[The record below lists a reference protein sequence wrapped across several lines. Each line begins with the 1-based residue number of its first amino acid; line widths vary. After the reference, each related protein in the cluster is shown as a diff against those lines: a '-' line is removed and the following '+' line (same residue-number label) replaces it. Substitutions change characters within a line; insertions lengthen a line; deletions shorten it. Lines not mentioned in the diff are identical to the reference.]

1 MPERTGP
8 HIFRKERIMPYSEPT
23 DLAVV
28 ACPGGESFANEV
40 IAHLRRMYK
49 HRFSLKSDVISKRYG
64 LDKDKLVQQMNL
76 ENDLRT
82 SDLCVRGNTD
92 RYRPPVFKLD
102 TRFTFFANGEFKVE
116 VNECIRGK
124 DVFIFQD
131 VENHEEISL
140 NDSKNKV
147 RMSVNDHVMC
157 LLCAIDTVRQAGAR
171 QITLVLPVYPYSRQ
185 HKKKGR
191 EGLTAALLGHI
202 YESMEVTR
210 IITLDLHSREI
221 VNAFAHTH
229 LENLHASYQI
239 IRELTRLLDLT
250 TENLVI
256 VSPDTGAIDR
266 NKFYA
271 TGLKKPLAMIYKE
284 RDYSVVTQN
293 AKNTNIK
300 SIKLLG
306 DVKGKVAFLAD
317 DMLGTGGTLLK
328 AMGFLKE
335 QGATKVI
342 AAISLPFFT
351 GNAIELF
358 DEAYRQGLFYRIIG
372 TNAVYHEELCKKE
385 WYISTNVS
393 GLFAN
398 VITRL
403 HHGQSLSDLL
413 DNRTIIDK
421 MIKASRPAE
430 SKEQQSQEP
439 AEKEDSR
446 VAQI

>member
-1 MPERTGP
+1 
-8 HIFRKERIMPYSEPT
+8 MPYSEPT
-23 DLAVV
+23 NLAVV
-28 ACPGGESFANEV
+28 ACPGGAAFANEV
-40 IAHLRRMYK
+40 ITHLRHMYK
-49 HRFSLKSDVISKRYG
+49 HRFSLKNDVISKRYA
-64 LDKDKLVQQMNL
+64 LDKEKLVERINL
-76 ENDLRT
+76 DNDLHT
-82 SDLCVRGNTD
+82 GELCIRGNTD
-92 RYRPPVFKLD
+92 KYRPPVFKVN
-102 TRFTFFANGEFKVE
+102 TRFTYFANGEFKTELIDCV
-116 VNECIRGK
+116 RGK
-124 DVFIFQD
+124 DVYIFQD
-131 VENHEEISL
+131 VENHEPISF
-140 NDSKNKV
+140 NDGKNTM
-147 RMSVNDHVMC
+147 RLSVNDHVIG
-157 LLCAIDTVRQAGAR
+157 LLVTIDAVRQAGAK

-202 YESMEVTR
+202 YESMEVKR
-210 IITLDLHSREI
+210 IITLDIHSREI
-221 VNAFAHTH
+221 VNAFSHTH
-229 LENLHASYQI
+229 CENLHASYQI
-239 IRELTRLLDLT
+239 IRELAKAVDLT
-250 TENLVI
+250 KEDLVV

-284 RDYSVVTQN
+284 RDYSVVTQD
-293 AKNTNIK
+293 AKNSNIK

-328 AMGFLKE
+328 AMTFLHE

-351 GNAIELF
+351 GNAVELF
-358 DEAYRQGLFYRIIG
+358 DEAYKKGLFYRIIG
-372 TNAVYHEELCKKE
+372 TNAVYHDELLKRE

-403 HHGQSLSDLL
+403 HHEQSLSDLL

-421 MIKASRPAE
+421 LIKASTPAD
-430 SKEQQSQEP
+430 SEP
-439 AEKEDSR
+439 AQDTSEKAE
-446 VAQI
+446 

>member
-1 MPERTGP
+1 
-8 HIFRKERIMPYSEPT
+8 MPYSEPT
-23 DLAVV
+23 NLAIVS
-28 ACPGGESFANEV
+28 CPGGESFANEV
-40 IAHLRRMYK
+40 ITHLRHMYK
-49 HRFSLKSDVISKRYG
+49 HRFSLKSDVISKRYN
-64 LDKDKLVQQMNL
+64 LDKENVVQQMNL
-76 ENDLRT
+76 DNDLHT
-82 SDLCVRGNTD
+82 SDLCVRGMTD
-92 RYRPPVFKLD
+92 KYRPPVFKVNSRC
-102 TRFTFFANGEFKVE
+102 TYFANGEFKCE
-116 VNECIRGK
+116 LLECIRGK

-131 VENHEEISL
+131 VENHEPISF
-140 NDSKNKV
+140 NDGKNTFTL
-147 RMSVNDHVMC
+147 SVNDHVMA
-157 LLCAIDTVRQAGAR
+157 LLVTIDTVRQAGAK

-202 YESMEVTR
+202 YENMDVNR

-221 VNAFAHTH
+221 ANAFSHTH
-229 LENLHASYQI
+229 CENLHASYQI
-239 IRELTRLLDLT
+239 IRELAKAVDLT
-250 TENLVI
+250 KEDLVV

-284 RDYSVVTQN
+284 RDYSVVTQD
-293 AKNTNIK
+293 AKNSNIK

-328 AMGFLKE
+328 AMTFLHE

-351 GNAIELF
+351 GNAIEQF
-358 DEAYRQGLFYRIIG
+358 DEAYKQGLFYRIIG
-372 TNAVYHEELCKKE
+372 TNAVYHTELLKRE

-403 HHGQSLSDLL
+403 HHEQSLGDLL

-421 MIKASRPAE
+421 LIKASTASEQKAPADQKSPTE
-430 SKEQQSQEP
+430 LKAAPETAGSETN
-439 AEKEDSR
+439 A
-446 VAQI
+446 

>member
-1 MPERTGP
+1 
-8 HIFRKERIMPYSEPT
+8 MPYSEPT

-40 IAHLRRMYK
+40 ITHLRHMYK
-49 HRFSLKSDVISKRYG
+49 HRFTLKNDVIAKRYG
-64 LDKDKLVQQMNL
+64 MDKDKLVQQINL
-76 ENDLRT
+76 DNDLRT
-82 SDLCVRGNTD
+82 SDLCVKGAID
-92 RYRPPVFKLD
+92 KYRPPVFKVNA
-102 TRFTFFANGEFKVE
+102 RFTYFANGEFKAE
-116 VNECIRGK
+116 INECIRDK

-131 VENHEEISL
+131 VENHEMLTL
-140 NDSKNKV
+140 NDGKNQM
-147 RMSVNDHVMC
+147 RLSVNDHVMS
-157 LLCAIDTVRQAGAR
+157 LLCTIDTVRQAGAR

-202 YESMEVTR
+202 YESMEVDR
-210 IITLDLHSREI
+210 IITLDIHSREI
-221 VNAFAHTH
+221 INAFAHTH

-239 IRELTRLLDLT
+239 IRELSRIVDFAEEDL
-250 TENLVI
+250 VV

-284 RDYSVVTQN
+284 RDYSVVTQD
-293 AKNTNIK
+293 AKSTNIK

-306 DVKGKVAFLAD
+306 DVRGKVAFLAD

-328 AMGFLKE
+328 AMEYLHE

-351 GNAIELF
+351 GNAVELF
-358 DEAYRQGLFYRIIG
+358 DEAYKKGLFYRIIG
-372 TNAVYHEELCKKE
+372 TNAVYHEELLKRE

-413 DNRTIIDK
+413 DNRSIIDK
-421 MIKASRPAE
+421 MIKAS
-430 SKEQQSQEP
+430 KN
-439 AEKEDSR
+439 EKGNDGTER
-446 VAQI
+446 

>member
-1 MPERTGP
+1 
-8 HIFRKERIMPYSEPT
+8 MPYSEPT
-23 DLAVV
+23 DLAIV
-28 ACPGGESFANEV
+28 ACPGGEAFANEV
-40 IAHLRRMYK
+40 LTHLRHMYK
-49 HRFSLKSDVISKRYG
+49 HRFTLKSDVISKRYG
-64 LDKDKLVQQMNL
+64 LEKDALVKQINL
-76 ENDLRT
+76 NNDIHT
-82 SDLCVRGNTD
+82 SDLCVRGSLD
-92 RYRPPVFKLD
+92 KYRTPDFKVN
-102 TRFTFFANGEFKVE
+102 TRFTYFANGEYKAE
-116 VNECIRGK
+116 ILDCIRGK

-131 VENHEEISL
+131 VENHEPIAMNDGKNVMSL
-140 NDSKNKV
+140 
-147 RMSVNDHVMC
+147 SVNDHVMG
-157 LLCAIDTVRQAGAR
+157 LLVAIDAVRQAGAR

-185 HKKKGR
+185 HKKKSR

-221 VNAFAHTH
+221 INAFSHTH
-229 LENLHASYQI
+229 CDNLHASYQI
-239 IRELTRLLDLT
+239 IRELAKIVDLSK
-250 TENLVI
+250 EDLVV

-284 RDYSVVTQN
+284 RDYSIVTQD

-328 AMGFLKE
+328 AMGFLHE

-351 GNAIELF
+351 GNAVEQF
-358 DEAYRQGLFYRIIG
+358 DEAYKQGLFYRIIG
-372 TNAVYHEELCKKE
+372 TNAVYHEELCKRE

-403 HHGQSLSDLL
+403 HHNQSLSDLL

-421 MIKASRPAE
+421 LIKASTPD
-430 SKEQQSQEP
+430 
-439 AEKEDSR
+439 EKSEGANS
-446 VAQI
+446 

>member
-1 MPERTGP
+1 
-8 HIFRKERIMPYSEPT
+8 MPYSEPT
-23 DLAVV
+23 NLAVV

-40 IAHLRRMYK
+40 ITHLRHMYK
-49 HRFSLKSDVISKRYG
+49 HRFSLKNDVISKRYSM
-64 LDKDKLVQQMNL
+64 DKGELVQQINL
-76 ENDLRT
+76 DNDLHT
-82 SDLCVRGNTD
+82 SDLCIRGQID
-92 RYRPPVFKLD
+92 KYRPPVFKVN
-102 TRFTFFANGEFKVE
+102 TRFTYFANGEFKCE
-116 VNECIRGK
+116 LNECVRGK

-131 VENHEEISL
+131 VENHEAIPL
-140 NDSKNKV
+140 NDGKNLQKL
-147 RMSVNDHVMC
+147 SVNDHVMS
-157 LLCAIDTVRQAGAR
+157 LLVAIDAVRQAGAR
-171 QITLVLPVYPYSRQ
+171 QITLVVPVYPYSRQ

-202 YESMEVTR
+202 YESMEVRR

-221 VNAFAHTH
+221 VNAFSHTH

-239 IRELTRLLDLT
+239 IRELAKVVDLT
-250 TENLVI
+250 KEDLVV

-284 RDYSVVTQN
+284 RDYSIVTQD

-328 AMGFLKE
+328 AMGFLHE

-351 GNAIELF
+351 GNAIQLF
-358 DEAYRQGLFYRIIG
+358 DEAYQKGLFYRIIG
-372 TNAVYHEELCKKE
+372 TNAVYHEDLLNRE

-403 HHGQSLSDLL
+403 
-413 DNRTIIDK
+413 
-421 MIKASRPAE
+421 
-430 SKEQQSQEP
+430 
-439 AEKEDSR
+439 
-446 VAQI
+446 